1 MIVVVFMY
9 LHRKLIIF
17 YLQSDVEATWKTVS
31 LRERHALKNTALYN
45 IL

>member
-1 MIVVVFMY
+1 MIMVVFMY
-9 LHRKLIIF
+9 LHRKIF

-31 LRERHALKNTALYN
+31 LRERYALKNTALYN